1 MSRLNSI
8 THAIKA
14 RLEEIPDL
22 AGKVV
27 IFHRKSIKS
36 EFESRMQKA
45 KGMAVIVRLLD
56 ADNTSR
62 EKVRPRFA
70 GNFTVAVF
78 RAPGLTLK
86 DAEESDALIQS
97 IADQLHGW
105 WPESIPSNGLIW
117 VDVTGITFPE
127 DPDYEIAVLNI
138 EAPRKTS

>member
-1 MSRLNSI
+1 MARLNSI
-8 THAIKA
+8 SHAIKA

-56 ADNTSR
+56 AENTSS
-62 EKVRPRFA
+62 EKVKPRFS
-70 GNFTVAVF
+70 GSYTVSIF
-78 RAPGLTLK
+78 RSPALTAK
-86 DAEESDALIQS
+86 DAEESDEMIQA